1 MNKTFAYIL
10 VVCQFSAIAWMVKL
24 AYPFSLSIMA
34 FFVCSIA
41 IMIVAWSLWVM
52 RISKI
57 RILPMPHLE
66 AALITSGPY
75 RLLRHPMYTAVLLF
89 TGGLSIDYLNW
100 EKVII
105 WLILL
110 IVLIIKLHWEERML
124 KQQFPEYPSYQQK
137 SFKLVPYLY

>member
-1 MNKTFAYIL
+1 
-10 VVCQFSAIAWMVKL
+10 
-24 AYPFSLSIMA
+24 
-34 FFVCSIA
+34 
-41 IMIVAWSLWVM
+41 
-52 RISKI
+52 
-57 RILPMPHLE
+57 MPHLE
-66 AALITSGPY
+66 ASVITSGPY